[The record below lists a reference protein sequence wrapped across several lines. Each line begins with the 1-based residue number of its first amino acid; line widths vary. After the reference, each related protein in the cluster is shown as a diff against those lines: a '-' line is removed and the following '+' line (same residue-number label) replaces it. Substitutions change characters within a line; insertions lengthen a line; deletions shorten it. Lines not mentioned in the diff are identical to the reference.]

1 MSGQFKFYISATLTP
16 TMNLRRRCGTGV
28 PAYFLPGSVRVENG
42 EAPLFLPSFTF
53 VAAGRSSAEIT
64 SAAAARNGSEIP
76 KRHRARFR
84 GPFSATQTVGTLCQ
98 AFPEL
103 RMRSKRG
110 WDHNAGCQETAL
122 RLSPGQEG
130 RGQACSLAMATP
142 FPYSMWNKWIR
153 YSFLV

>member
-1 MSGQFKFYISATLTP
+1 
-16 TMNLRRRCGTGV
+16 MNLRRRCSAGV
-28 PAYFLPGSVRVENG
+28 PAYFLPGLVRVENG

-76 KRHRARFR
+76 KRHRALAR
-84 GPFSATQTVGTLCQ
+84 GPYSATHTVGTLCQ

-110 WDHNAGCQETAL
+110 
-122 RLSPGQEG
+122 
-130 RGQACSLAMATP
+130 
-142 FPYSMWNKWIR
+142 
-153 YSFLV
+153 